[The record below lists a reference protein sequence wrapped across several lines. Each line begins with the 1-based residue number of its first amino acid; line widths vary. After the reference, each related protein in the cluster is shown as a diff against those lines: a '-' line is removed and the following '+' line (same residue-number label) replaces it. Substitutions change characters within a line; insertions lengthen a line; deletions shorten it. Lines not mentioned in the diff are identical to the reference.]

1 MYAYTYEASRALGM
15 ELASVQQ
22 LQEIDK
28 LHTTLVAE
36 VNILNQNG
44 SYAKSTSLRGAVG
57 PEGDSGMASRHLCI
71 RPWPEIWEQ
80 N

>member
-44 SYAKSTSLRGAVG
+44 S
-57 PEGDSGMASRHLCI
+57 
-71 RPWPEIWEQ
+71 
-80 N
+80 